1 VVMLSRIATRDELA
15 RLGLE
20 GYDLGQIVQLPL
32 PSSEVSHAL
41 GRGDVAAWSFAAM
54 LAAKFINVPLTSVVH
69 PVLGGVKLDVSQSPS
84 RVVKV
89 SAPFGSPFEIRA
101 LKGVL
106 QEGKSIYT
114 PPEDTGTAYVDVAE
128 VPVLLIRTGPAGIA
142 LSASGTNLELAELV
156 KPLELV
162 QPAHLEPPV
171 MEWVAG
177 SNDSWL
183 RDEVAAKVGAH
194 NSWSRV
200 VAAGMVARLTGPSS
214 SEEAREWVRR
224 FTTGEVDEKLAA
236 PRRWARSLRSHESRT
251 VEELALAEVDG
262 LHSDVEAFVVAVDSG
277 AEGWEEMWRD
287 LCGRRDDLECVL
299 LLLDESGQSARL
311 RGALASL
318 DRDGDLAR
326 LTIPAQTEVADER
339 MWRASRK
346 TPGSWWGA
354 LPAAS

>member
-1 VVMLSRIATRDELA
+1 
-15 RLGLE
+15 
-20 GYDLGQIVQLPL
+20 
-32 PSSEVSHAL
+32 
-41 GRGDVAAWSFAAM
+41 
-54 LAAKFINVPLTSVVH
+54 
-69 PVLGGVKLDVSQSPS
+69 
-84 RVVKV
+84 
-89 SAPFGSPFEIRA
+89 
-101 LKGVL
+101 
-106 QEGKSIYT
+106 
-114 PPEDTGTAYVDVAE
+114 
-128 VPVLLIRTGPAGIA
+128 
-142 LSASGTNLELAELV
+142 
-156 KPLELV
+156 
-162 QPAHLEPPV
+162 
-171 MEWVAG
+171 
-177 SNDSWL
+177 
-183 RDEVAAKVGAH
+183 
-194 NSWSRV
+194 
-200 VAAGMVARLTGPSS
+200 
-214 SEEAREWVRR
+214 
-224 FTTGEVDEKLAA
+224 
-236 PRRWARSLRSHESRT
+236 